1 MSSNRIPLVFKVAF
15 FTIDAGAI
23 ACAAISLFCYALQ
36 LKDRF
41 GYVIDGLTTIAIVA
55 ASIFVLFVNENNK
68 EECIRMHS

>member
-1 MSSNRIPLVFKVAF
+1 MSSNRIPLVFKLAF

-23 ACAAISLFCYALQ
+23 ACAAISLFCYAFQ

-41 GYVIDGLTTIAIVA
+41 GYVNDGLTTIVIVA
-55 ASIFVLFVNENNK
+55 TAIFVLFVNDNNK